1 MVLDLLGSEVVA
13 VVVEV
18 ILDLVPVAVPEP
30 FSSYSYLWRV
40 VISISSLKM
49 FHPSSVMVR
58 LRLGLT

>member
-1 MVLDLLGSEVVA
+1 MA

-18 ILDLVPVAVPEP
+18 ILDLAPVAVPEP
-30 FSSYSYLWRV
+30 FSSHCYLWRA
-40 VISISSLKM
+40 VISISSLKT